1 MIKEDFFKRRI
12 SYIMGIFL
20 LVSLI
25 ILIRLFVIQ
34 VVDHNVYANEASS
47 ENTFNQQIPAL
58 RGIIT
63 ADNGAILA
71 NNKPIYHLYVNI
83 KGIQNKNTIEN
94 NVSKVLNIPKNN
106 ISKLINNNNLV
117 WVKLSNN
124 VSQQQKN
131 KLSKFQSLIFTKH
144 EGRFYPNN
152 SLFAHILGFVG
163 KDSYGNTSGFY
174 GIEGYFN
181 GALSG
186 HNGNSSGVDSAL
198 GIPLLNKNYTFTPP
212 SNGDAINLTINPAIQ
227 KVASDELAVWAK
239 KEDAKSG
246 AVIIMN
252 PKTGAIIAMASFPTF
267 NPNQYWKSQY
277 GNFVNNAISFIYE
290 PGSVGKIIM
299 VAGALNSGKVT
310 PQTTVNDS
318 TGIFL
323 ANGKKI
329 YNWNRLPA
337 GVMNLGRIL
346 YLSSNVGASMIATKY
361 LSSQIMYNTS
371 KAFGFGSLLGI
382 TLQGEETGVIPP
394 YQTWD
399 KAALATDSFGQYVSV
414 SPLQI
419 IDAYDVAA
427 NGGKRMQP
435 YIVNS
440 ITLPTGKTV
449 HYKPKVIDQPVSS
462 KIAEEMVP
470 MFTYATLGEPNWA
483 LHQEGVAQYM
493 PIIASKTGSAQMP
506 SKKHPGQY
514 SKKNYVMT
522 YVGFAPANNPKFIML
537 TMLNSPQ
544 KPLLNQYYAATTS
557 CVLWGAI
564 SNYLFKYYNIS
575 P

>member
-1 MIKEDFFKRRI
+1 MGFFI
-12 SYIMGIFL
+12 

-25 ILIRLFVIQ
+25 ILTRLFIVQ
-34 VVDHNVYANEASS
+34 VVDHNIYASEASF
-47 ENTFNQQIPAL
+47 ENTFSNKIPAL
-58 RGIIT
+58 RGVIT
-63 ADNGAILA
+63 ASNGAILA
-71 NNKPIYHLYVNI
+71 NNKPIYHMYVNL
-83 KGIQNKNTIEN
+83 KNMQNKGKLESSI
-94 NVSKVLNIPKNN
+94 SSVLNISKSN
-106 ISKLINNNNLV
+106 ISKILNNNNLV
-117 WVKLSNN
+117 WAKISNG
-124 VSQQQKN
+124 VSSSEKD
-131 KLSKFQSLIFTKH
+131 KLSKFQSLIFVKH
-144 EGRFYPNN
+144 EGRFYPDNN
-152 SLFAHILGFVG
+152 LFAHILGFVG
-163 KDSYGNTSGFY
+163 KNQYGNTSGFY

-186 HNGNSSGVDSAL
+186 HDGYSSGVESAL
-198 GIPLLNKNYTFTPP
+198 GIPLLNKNYNFVPP

-227 KVASDELAVWAK
+227 KDASSQLDKWVK
-239 KEDAKSG
+239 KLDAKSG

-252 PKTGAIIAMASFPTF
+252 PKTGAIIAMSSYPTF
-267 NPNQYWKSQY
+267 NPNQYWKYKYSSY
-277 GNFVNNAISFIYE
+277 INNAISFIYE

-310 PQTTVNDS
+310 PQTTVDDK
-318 TGIFL
+318 TGVFL

-329 YNWNRLPA
+329 YNWNKLPA

-346 YLSSNVGASMIATKY
+346 YLSSNVGASIVATKY

-382 TLQGEETGVIPP
+382 TLQGEETGIIPP

-419 IDAYDVAA
+419 IDAYDVVA

-440 ITLPTGKTV
+440 ITLPSGKIV
-449 HYKPKVIDQPVSS
+449 HYKPKVIDSPVTST
-462 KIAEEMVP
+462 IAKEMIP
-470 MFTYATLGEPNWA
+470 MFTYATQGEPNWA
-483 LHQEGVAQYM
+483 LHQTGVAQYM

-506 SKKHPGQY
+506 SVKHPGQY
-514 SKKNYVMT
+514 SKRNYVMT
-522 YVGFAPANNPKFIML
+522 YVGFAPTLNPKFIML
-537 TMLNSPQ
+537 TMINSPH